1 MAAKSAEGQ
10 YRQDAE
16 LYFII
21 RGGSFFFVRLSL
33 LAGNGKSGF
42 VGEIL

>member
-21 RGGSFFFVRLSL
+21 RGIIVLCKIIF
-33 LAGNGKSGF
+33 
-42 VGEIL
+42 